1 MAAVKPLRIGVMMEE
16 VQLADILGADI
27 LASLSSETVE
37 TGFAAFPE
45 LLGPLRDKAPNMVFF
60 FLGSTLEPIKV
71 TMGLKF
77 VPNTTYDD
85 CPRDLDIV
93 LIGGPW
99 LSHRP
104 PAADKFMK
112 EAWEQ
117 TPVWL
122 TTCTGSLWLASTGLL
137 DGLKTTTN
145 RAFIPMAKQINPKVE
160 WIEQRWVV
168 ESKPYTGE
176 SGAKG
181 ELWSSGA
188 AGCGTLCGV
197 KHFIPKLTCLKASK

>member
-16 VQLADILGADI
+16 VQLADILGADV
-27 LASLSSETVE
+27 LASLCSETVE
-37 TGFAAFPE
+37 TGFAAFPD
-45 LLGPLRDKAPNMVFF
+45 LLGPLRDKAPDMVFF
-60 FLGSTLEPIKV
+60 FIGSTIEPTKV
-71 TMGLKF
+71 TMGLQF
-77 VPNTTYDD
+77 VPNTTYDN

-104 PAADKFMK
+104 AAADKFMK
-112 EAWEQ
+112 EAWTQ

-145 RAFIPMAKQINPKVE
+145 RAFLPMAKQINPEVE
-160 WIEQRWVV
+160 WIDQRWVV

-188 AGCGTLCGV
+188 AGCGMFCFV
-197 KHFIPKLTCLKASK
+197 KCFISKLIRFKVSR